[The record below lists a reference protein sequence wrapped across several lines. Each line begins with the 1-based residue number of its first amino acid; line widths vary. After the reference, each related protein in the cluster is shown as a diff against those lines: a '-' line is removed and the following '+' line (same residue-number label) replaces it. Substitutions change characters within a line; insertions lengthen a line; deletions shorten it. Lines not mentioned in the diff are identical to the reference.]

1 MRKKALLIAE
11 AGLQAIDTPKVIRQ
25 NVRLEGQ
32 RLWIR
37 EQSFDL
43 RKLKRIYVVGVGKC
57 SLVAGAALEKILD
70 KKITAGI
77 VIDVHP
83 GKLKRI
89 RTYAGTHP
97 WPTEKNIDV
106 TKEIIKLLTRT
117 KRNDLVIF
125 VISGGGST
133 LLCQPGN
140 FTCIDEKQLL
150 QCLYREGATIQEENI
165 LRKHLS
171 LARGGYLAK
180 YAYPSQVVS
189 LLISDVPGD
198 NPEFIASGP
207 TVKDT
212 TTVRD
217 AQRVHEKYHSE
228 KCCGILEH
236 ELLETPKADKYFKAV
251 HNILLV
257 SNKTAL
263 SAMAKEAQAQKLR
276 PKIVTS
282 RLSGEARTVA
292 IRIIHDL
299 AVAKPNTVL
308 LYGGETTVV
317 LKGSGKGGRNQELA
331 LAGLRYIKKGQIIAT
346 VASDG
351 RDNTDSAGAI
361 CDIITKGKAKRLQ
374 LSPEAYL
381 RHNDSYTFF
390 QKVRE
395 SLVTG
400 DTGSN
405 VSDLII
411 AAKD

>member
-1 MRKKALLIAE
+1 MRKKTLLIAE
-11 AGLQAIDTPKVIRQ
+11 AGLAAIDTAKVIRQ

-32 RLWIR
+32 KLWFR
-37 EQSFDL
+37 GRSFDL

-57 SLVAGAALEKILD
+57 SLEAGAALEQILG

-77 VIDVHP
+77 GVDVHP

-117 KRNDLVIF
+117 KRSDLVIF
-125 VISGGGST
+125 IISGGGST

-171 LARGGYLAK
+171 SARGGYLAK

-212 TTVRD
+212 TTVQD
-217 AQRVHEKYHSE
+217 AQKVHEKYHSE

-263 SAMAKEAQAQKLR
+263 SAMAKEALTQKLR

-282 RLSGEARTVA
+282 RLSGQAKKVA
-292 IRIIHDL
+292 IRIIRDL
-299 AVAKPNTVL
+299 AAAKPNTVL

-317 LKGSGKGGRNQELA
+317 LKGPGKGGRNQELA
-331 LAGLRYIKKGQIIAT
+331 LSGLRYIKKAEIIAT

-361 CDIITKGKAKRLQ
+361 CDIITKEKAKRLK
-374 LSPEAYL
+374 LNPEAYL